1 VAAVKDKTLFMFGA
15 VSVLI
20 PSSVYLLP
28 AAVSGL
34 LSLRPAN
41 SALLGLSL
49 YRSGKTTDCGP
60 VESIRAI
67 NQRRAIDEG
76 VQVMKLRYL
85 RVRSEA
91 DMEEWDSSMGRFW
104 VNRGASVAELYSAVA
119 EQNED
124 IYGLSD
130 LAPGSVVLACG
141 AKYGVCVRKA
151 LKEGA
156 AQVVAVE
163 PDPVMVACL
172 RRTFAPEIQAGRVI
186 VYPKGVWDRDA
197 VLALHRSKEEPR
209 GLRSTGARNVK
220 ARFTTIDHLVSELR
234 LSRVDFITLDIQG
247 AEPRAVAGAY
257 ETIRQFHPSMSVRV
271 YHDPGERAAVRKAL
285 SSDYLSESCS
295 CAEQQG
301 KIIRD
306 VALLR

>member
-1 VAAVKDKTLFMFGA
+1 MFGA

-20 PSSVYLLP
+20 PSAVYFLP

-34 LSLRPAN
+34 LSLRPAT
-41 SALLGLSL
+41 SMLLGLSL
-49 YRSGKTTDCGP
+49 YRNGKTSDCGP
-60 VESIRAI
+60 VESIRAV
-67 NQRRAIDEG
+67 NQRRAIEEN
-76 VQVMKLRYL
+76 VRVMTLRYL

-104 VNRGASVAELYSAVA
+104 VNRGASVADLYSAIA

-130 LAPGSVVLACG
+130 LAQGSVVLDCG
-141 AKYGVCVRKA
+141 AKYGVSVRKA

-156 AQVVAVE
+156 GQVVAIE
-163 PDPVMVACL
+163 PDPDMVVCL

-197 VLALHRSKEEPR
+197 VLALHRAKERSR
-209 GLRSTGARNVK
+209 GDRSTGPRKVK
-220 ARFTTIDHLVSELR
+220 ARFTTIDRLVSELH
-234 LSRVDFITLDIQG
+234 LSRVDFIIMDVQG
-247 AEPRAVAGAY
+247 AEPKAVAGAY

-271 YHDPGERAAVRKAL
+271 YHDPGERAAVKKAL
-285 SSDYLSESCS
+285 SSDYLSEFCP

-301 KIIRD
+301 RIIRD